1 MFYLH
6 IAKGCKRNLQL
17 CHQVA
22 LSSEMEAAQRQDIP
36 LQGNHSQQDGTEHT
50 TLTLNKK
57 NVFETLR
64 DKRNRKRELQNRS

>member
-50 TLTLNKK
+50 ALTLTKK
-57 NVFETLR
+57 NVFEMLG
-64 DKRNRKRELQNRS
+64 DKRNHK